1 MSALARES
9 LHGKNAPSHVL
20 FVSLDSVGAEVA
32 APASQLGKSDDVS
45 YLGGL
50 QVSYLVYEVT
60 KAAVV
65 AAGVERRLA
74 SARLNLKD
82 GTLSTQATSELR

>member
-32 APASQLGKSDDVS
+32 TPASQLGKSDDVS

-50 QVSYLVYEVT
+50 QVSYLVYEVS

-74 SARLNLKD
+74 SARLSLKD